1 MQVIKKIFSLLLR
14 FATSGLL
21 LFILFRK
28 IDYRSTFKVLG
39 TVEPFYLISAAIVF
53 LVIYVIV
60 YYRWKML
67 LDAQGLRFP
76 LKLLL
81 GSFCG
86 GIFFNLFLPSTI
98 GGDIARSLDLGAHAK
113 SKSIVAASVFLDRLS
128 GFVGLTLLAV
138 VSLIFGHKFI
148 TEPSVY
154 AAVFIMVL
162 ILGSLF
168 LILFNERVYGFING
182 SMRKRQG
189 LKEKLK
195 RLHAEIYFFRS
206 KPAVLYLNF
215 LYSVVIQ
222 AGSAFVSYLLLRS
235 LHSDIKIIYP
245 LIFTPLITLITV
257 LPIAI
262 GGLGLRDASSVFFY
276 AKAGVG
282 KDIALGQSLLNFAL
296 IVFIGLIAGI
306 LYVSTLHYRRIQPDK
321 TGASPR

>member
-1 MQVIKKIFSLLLR
+1 MPVIKKIFSLLLR
-14 FATSGLL
+14 FSISGLL
-21 LFILFRK
+21 LFILSRK

-39 TVEPFYLISAAIVF
+39 TIGPFYLISAAIAF
-53 LVIYVIV
+53 LIIYVVV

-67 LDAQGLRFP
+67 LDAQGLHFP
-76 LKLLL
+76 PKLLL

-113 SKSIVAASVFLDRLS
+113 SKSIVVASVLLDRLS
-128 GFVGLTLLAV
+128 GFVGLTLLAI
-138 VSLIFGHKFI
+138 VSLIFGHKYI

-154 AAVFIMVL
+154 VAVFIMAFL
-162 ILGSLF
+162 LGSLL
-168 LILFNERVYGFING
+168 LILFNERVYGFINS

-189 LKEKLK
+189 LKEKLR

-215 LYSVVIQ
+215 FYSVAIQ

-235 LHSDIKIIYP
+235 LHCDIKIIYP
-245 LIFTPLITLITV
+245 LIFTPLVTLITV

-296 IVFIGLIAGI
+296 IVFVGLIAGI

-321 TGASPR
+321 AGAAPR